1 MIAQPLASLTTG
13 PAAVLAAR
21 PVSQEVT
28 DWTAR
33 IGWVVGLLL
42 FVALLYWL
50 MRQGW
55 KWRGTLQ
62 GDLPEP
68 PALPESGDVPDDAG
82 DDGGQEV
89 TPAGAQLHA
98 AGRYHGSTSAG
109 QWLDRIVAHGL
120 GVRSR
125 AELTLTPAGVHV
137 VRPGARDFLIPVG
150 QLRGARL
157 EKGIAGKVLTEGG
170 LLVIVWRLGDRL
182 LDSGFRLDSAAEHQE
197 WAERIE
203 ALAPGA
209 SEDPEGPE
217 GSQHAEGSG
226 DFGGSGTSAA
236 YSASTAPT
244 APTTAHGD
252 SGVAPTRPHHP
263 AVTPERDT

>member
-1 MIAQPLASLTTG
+1 M
-13 PAAVLAAR
+13 AAR
-21 PVSQEVT
+21 PASQEVT

-68 PALPESGDVPDDAG
+68 PALPESGDAPGDAG
-82 DDGGQEV
+82 GESGQQ
-89 TPAGAQLHA
+89 AASSGAELHA
-98 AGRYHGSTSAG
+98 VGRYHGSTSAG
-109 QWLDRIVAHGL
+109 QWLDRIVGHGL

-125 AELTLTPAGVHV
+125 AELTLTAAGVHV

-170 LLVIVWRLGDRL
+170 LLVIVWQLGDRL

-203 ALAPGA
+203 TLAPDA
-209 SEDPEGPE
+209 SEDPERPE
-217 GSQHAEGSG
+217 GSQHAEGAG
-226 DFGGSGTSAA
+226 DF
-236 YSASTAPT
+236 
-244 APTTAHGD
+244 PTTAHGD